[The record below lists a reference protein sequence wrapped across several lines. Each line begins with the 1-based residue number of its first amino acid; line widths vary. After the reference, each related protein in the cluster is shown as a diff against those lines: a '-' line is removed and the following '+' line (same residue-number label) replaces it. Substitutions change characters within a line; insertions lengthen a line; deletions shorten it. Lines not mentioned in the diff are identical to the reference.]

1 MSEELKDLEILA
13 WVGVDERG
21 SGRVGIKQGLVPAG
35 MIPLA
40 AMDYDAHKLQRPEML
55 LQLEAQA
62 ATWGKRIRL
71 VRFRFAEV
79 VMETE
84 HGE

>member
-1 MSEELKDLEILA
+1 MDDLKDLEIVA
-13 WVGVDERG
+13 WVGMDERG
-21 SGRVGIKQGLVPAG
+21 SGRVGIKQGQVPAG
-35 MIPLA
+35 FIPLA
-40 AMDYDAHKLQRPEML
+40 AMDFDAHKLQRPELL

-71 VRFRFAEV
+71 VRFRAVEV

-84 HGE
+84 HGQ